1 MESTV
6 PGIASLV
13 LLGISQISSVTV
25 LNFSPVFPPTFLE
38 LGRGEERRGVGLLDH
53 SKNAWQG
60 LNLPS
65 TAQTALERVS
75 LEPQGVQAQIIVDT
89 RQVKML
95 FI

>member
-38 LGRGEERRGVGLLDH
+38 LGRGERGVGLLDH

>member
-38 LGRGEERRGVGLLDH
+38 LGRGEERG
-53 SKNAWQG
+53 SW
-60 LNLPS
+60 
-65 TAQTALERVS
+65 
-75 LEPQGVQAQIIVDT
+75 IIA
-89 RQVKML
+89 KML
-95 FI
+95 GKVLTFLAPPRLHSNACLWSSREFRHR